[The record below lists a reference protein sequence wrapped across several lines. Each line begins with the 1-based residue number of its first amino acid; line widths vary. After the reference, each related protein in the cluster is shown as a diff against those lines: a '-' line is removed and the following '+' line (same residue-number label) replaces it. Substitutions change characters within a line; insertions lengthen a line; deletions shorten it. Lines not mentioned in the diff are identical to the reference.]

1 MAAVALLV
9 RDWTF
14 EINIGGGDVEIKGL
28 STMRVSSGDTK
39 ASTTVKEDAGMETHL
54 VGTRTKTISLS
65 GKWLEDSATGARDAG
80 QEAVETLAAGVGAD
94 SIGTLTITTPG
105 GTATSMSVSATMGD
119 TLGDEA
125 QAADWAV
132 TFERSGAET

>member
-14 EINIGGGDVEIKGL
+14 EINIGGWDVEIKGL